1 MIERLI
7 HWSAHN
13 RFLVGILFLLLGGA
27 GAWAVVSTPVDAI
40 PDLSENQV
48 IVFTEWMGRSPQIVE
63 DQVTY
68 PLTTALQGL
77 PDVKAVRATTM
88 FGMSF
93 IFVIFEEGVDLYFAR
108 QQVSERLSTI
118 GASLPSG
125 VTPTLGPDG
134 TGVGHIY
141 WYTVEGEDY
150 DLGTLRSIQDW
161 FIRYKLAAVDG
172 VAEVASIGGFVRQ
185 YQVDVDPER
194 LRAFGLA
201 FADVTA
207 AIVRTNNEVG
217 GKLVESSDAEFFVR
231 GEGYIRDRSDVE
243 NTLVATQ
250 PGGIPVTIG
259 MVADVQ
265 LGGDIR
271 RGSLEK
277 DGKGEAVGGIV
288 VMRQNENA
296 SEVIDR
302 VKAKIEEIEP
312 GLPEGVK
319 IVPSYD
325 RSPLIEAAIGTLTRA
340 LVEEALIVTL
350 IVLLFIFHVRSAVR
364 ILIEIPISVLLA
376 FLLMKAFGITSNIMS
391 LGGIALA
398 IGVVVDSSIVLVEN
412 AYRNIA
418 EAQERKKREA
428 AGSAGDDP
436 SLLSK
441 KEYFDLA
448 VLSAKQVGRAIFF
461 SEAIM
466 VLSFLPVFLL
476 EGQEGK
482 LFHPLAWT
490 KTFVIASSAIVAITL
505 VPVLMTL
512 LMKGRFR
519 SERENPIMR
528 FFHRLYEPVLAW
540 CLRWRKTTIALN
552 LLALIATIPLLLSA
566 GTEFMPPLDE
576 GSLLFMPVMLPNT
589 SISEVNRIMRVQ
601 DRIIAAYPEVD
612 HVLGK
617 AGRAETATDNAPVSM
632 IETIVLLKPRSEWRP
647 GITKQKIIAD
657 LDARLQIPGVRNG
670 WTQPIINRINMLAT
684 GVRTDLGVK
693 FFGDNLDT
701 LEKYAIHAEQILKT
715 VPGAADVAADRVQ
728 GGVFLNIDL
737 DEEAAARYG
746 VALQDV
752 QMLIETAIGG
762 ENIGQVFDGRARYPI
777 RVRYQRELRNDIE
790 SMKEILVPISQGA
803 SMIQGARAKG
813 QGPGMIQGERRKAQA
828 GKMGSGMDQGA
839 RMGDGMTE
847 ETRGISEETTTTPFA
862 FSLSPSAL
870 NYVRLGDIA
879 RIELA
884 PGPAMIPSE
893 NGELKSTVFVNVRG
907 RDMGSFVEEAK
918 RTLEEKLELP
928 RGYTMSWSGQYESQQ
943 RAERRLM
950 IVVPIVFLI
959 IFLMLFLTL
968 RDWKEAGIVMLSVP
982 FALMGGVWL
991 ISGLGYNL
999 SVAVWV
1005 GFIALY
1011 GVAVQTGVV
1020 MVVYL
1025 HHALDKR
1032 LASNETRGRGEGE
1045 TRRDEGTI
1053 SEQDIHDATMEGAVG
1068 RLRPKLMTVATS
1080 MLGLVPI
1087 MFSAGVGSD
1096 VMKPLVAPMIG
1107 GLLTSAVHVLIMT
1120 PVLFIMM
1127 KERARR
1133 KGTLKRSGMAEWM
1146 A

>member
-1 MIERLI
+1 MIEHLI

-13 RFLVGILFLLLGGA
+13 RVLVGILFLLLTAA

-48 IVFTEWMGRSPQIVE
+48 IVFTEWMGRSPEIVE

-68 PLTTALQGL
+68 PLATALQGL
-77 PDVKAVRATTM
+77 PDVKAVRASTM

-93 IFVIFEEGVDLYFAR
+93 IFVIFDEGTDLYFAR
-108 QQVSERLSTI
+108 EQVNQRLLI
-118 GASLPSG
+118 AQASLPSG
-125 VTPTLGPDG
+125 VTPTTGPDG
-134 TGVGHIY
+134 TGVGHVY
-141 WYTVEGEDY
+141 WYTVEGEGY
-150 DLGTLRSIQDW
+150 DLATLRSIQDW
-161 FIRYKLAAVDG
+161 FVRYKLAGVEG

-185 YQVDVDPER
+185 YQVDVNPER
-194 LRAFGLA
+194 LRSFGLA
-201 FADVTA
+201 FTDVTR
-207 AIVRTNNEVG
+207 AIARTNNEVG
-217 GKLVESSDAEFFVR
+217 GKLVESNDAEFFVR
-231 GEGYIRDRSDVE
+231 GQGYLKDRADVE
-243 NTLVATQ
+243 NTLVAAR
-250 PGGIPVTIG
+250 PGGIPVTVG

-288 VMRQNENA
+288 VMRHNENA
-296 SEVIDR
+296 SQVIER
-302 VKAKIEEIEP
+302 VKRKIAEIEP

-325 RSPLIEAAIGTLTRA
+325 RTPLIRAAIGTLERA

-350 IVLLFIFHVRSAVR
+350 IVLLFIFHVRSAAR
-364 ILIEIPISVLLA
+364 ILIEIPVSVLLA

-418 EAQERKKREA
+418 EAQERK
-428 AGSAGDDP
+428 GS
-436 SLLSK
+436 LSK
-441 KEYFDLA
+441 EDYFNLA

-466 VLSFLPVFLL
+466 VISFLPVFLL

-490 KTFVIASSAIVAITL
+490 KTFVIASSAIVAVTL

-519 SERENPIMR
+519 SERQNPIMR
-528 FFHRLYEPVLAW
+528 FFHLLYEPVLAW
-540 CLRWRKTTIALN
+540 CLKWRKTTIALN
-552 LLALIATIPLLLSA
+552 LLALAITVPLLLSS

-576 GSLLFMPVMLPNT
+576 GSLLFMPVLLPDA
-589 SISEVNRIMRVQ
+589 SIGEVNRIMSVQ
-601 DRIIAAYPEVD
+601 DRIIARYPEVD

-617 AGRAETATDNAPVSM
+617 AGRAETATDNAPLSM

-647 GITKQKIIAD
+647 GITKEKIIAD
-657 LDARLQIPGVRNG
+657 LDAQLQIPGVRNG

-693 FFGDNLDT
+693 FFGENLDT
-701 LEKYAIHAEQILKT
+701 LEKYAIRAERILKKI
-715 VPGAADVAADRVQ
+715 PGAADVAAERVQ
-728 GGVFLNIDL
+728 GGTFLDIDL

-746 VALQDV
+746 VAVEDLQT
-752 QMLIETAIGG
+752 LIETAIGG
-762 ENIGQVFDGRARYPI
+762 ENIGQIFDGRARYPV
-777 RVRYQRELRNDIE
+777 RVRYQRELRNDPE
-790 SMKEILVPISQGA
+790 SIREILVPIRGGTGA
-803 SMIQGARAKG
+803 TSSGSLFASPAARSAPQRPQPSASEGAG
-813 QGPGMIQGERRKAQA
+813 GMG
-828 GKMGSGMDQGA
+828 GMGSGMESGT
-839 RMGDGMTE
+839 MGDGG
-847 ETRGISEETTTTPFA
+847 ETSGMSD
-862 FSLSPSAL
+862 FSPTAAGGVAG
-870 NYVRLGDIA
+870 YVRLGEIA
-879 RIELA
+879 RIELR

-893 NGELKSTVFVNVRG
+893 NGELKSTVFLNVRG
-907 RDMGSFVEEAK
+907 RDMGSFVEEA
-918 RTLEEKLELP
+918 RATLEKELTLP
-928 RGYTMSWSGQYESQQ
+928 RGYTVSWSGQYENQQ

-950 IVVPIVFLI
+950 IVIPVVFLV
-959 IFLMLFLTL
+959 IFLMLYFTL

-991 ISGLGYNL
+991 IYMLGYNL

-1025 HHALDKR
+1025 HHALDRK
-1032 LASNETRGRGEGE
+1032 LVATGRQEKPQREKEAEERREGKTE
-1045 TRRDEGTI
+1045 EEERNNGITKG
-1053 SEQDIHDATMEGAVG
+1053 DIFDATMEGAVG

-1120 PVLFIMM
+1120 PVLFIIM
-1127 KERARR
+1127 KERAW
-1133 KGTLKRSGMAEWM
+1133 KKAHLKKSAMAEWM